1 MGTRSV
7 HIFPNG
13 NQYKWQY
20 LQFDGYP
27 RVQLKSIINA
37 FKNTIIFSYTK
48 ECYTKEC
55 KKNKNIIINF
65 LNAFYE
71 LRSFTSEHSINAN
84 EVVDSYDLNIFA
96 DRMCCEWAY
105 EWYFEKNQLN
115 LKITNL
121 SSLEQKVISLIELI
135 NVSRMKDEKINEFI
149 EKYELE
155 EAI

>member
-7 HIFPNG
+7 HVFPVDKNKF
-13 NQYKWQY
+13 KWQY

-27 RVQLKSIINA
+27 SVQLKSIIHA

-48 ECYTKEC
+48 EWNE
-55 KKNKNIIINF
+55 KNKTILVKF

-71 LRSFTSEHSINAN
+71 LKSFTSEHSIDAN
-84 EVVDSYDLNIFA
+84 EIF
-96 DRMCCEWAY
+96 DNKLDIINFSENMSCMWCY
-105 EWYFEKNQLN
+105 EWYFENNELK

-121 SSLEQKVISLIELI
+121 SSLKQEIISLTELI
-135 NVSRMKDEKINEFI
+135 NVSRMKDEQINEFI

-155 EAI
+155 EAV

>member
-7 HIFPNG
+7 HVFPNG

-37 FKNTIIFSYTK
+37 FKNTIIFSYNK
-48 ECYTKEC
+48 EWNE
-55 KKNKNIIINF
+55 KNKNIIIDF

-84 EVVDSYDLNIFA
+84 EVVNSYDLNVFS

-135 NVSRMKDEKINEFI
+135 NVSRMKDEQINEFI